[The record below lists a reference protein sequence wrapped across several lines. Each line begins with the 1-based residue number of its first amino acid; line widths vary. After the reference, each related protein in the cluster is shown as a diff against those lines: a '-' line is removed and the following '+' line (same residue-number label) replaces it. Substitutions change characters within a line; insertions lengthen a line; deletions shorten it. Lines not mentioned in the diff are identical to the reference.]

1 MSRKYSEIMAEID
14 ELSAS
19 IELSNA
25 IGAAVAPFTYSL
37 ICSLDREFKTKL
49 IEDDIFNWFYP
60 ETT

>member
-1 MSRKYSEIMAEID
+1 MAEID